1 VWGVICRIIRVEF
14 GFAACFRREE
24 VMRVGRGSFLCVKA
38 ELGGRSVSMREDEG
52 EGMRGGYAFLG
63 VLGAAFRYCVSKW
76 GVSI

>member
-1 VWGVICRIIRVEF
+1 MWGVICRIIRVEF

-52 EGMRGGYAFLG
+52 R
-63 VLGAAFRYCVSKW
+63 K
-76 GVSI
+76 

>member
-1 VWGVICRIIRVEF
+1 MWGVICRIIRVEF

-52 EGMRGGYAFLG
+52 EGMRGVCLFRSSRGCIS
-63 VLGAAFRYCVSKW
+63 VLC
-76 GVSI
+76 